1 MLPLRRQSL
10 CTRYRTVNKY
20 MKEAIEEAKRASLL
34 GEVAVGAVVVM
45 NGQIIA
51 RSHNLSETNKNPTH
65 HAEIL
70 AINEALKNSGA
81 KNLKGAQLYVTLE
94 PCAMCIGACA
104 LAKID
109 KVYFGA
115 YDTKSGAC
123 GGKTDVLR
131 EGCFDYKT
139 EVFGGIEETE
149 CKEILTEFF
158 KKVRGENDG

>member
-1 MLPLRRQSL
+1 MHQ
-10 CTRYRTVNKY
+10 
-20 MKEAIEEAKRASLL
+20 AIEEAKKAYIA
-34 GEVAVGAVVVM
+34 GEVPVGAVVVM
-45 NGQIIA
+45 DGEIIA
-51 RSHNLSETNKNPTH
+51 RAHNLSETNQNPTH

-70 AINEALKNSGA
+70 AINEALKNISA
-81 KNLKGAQLYVTLE
+81 KNLKGTELYVTLE

-139 EVFGGIEETE
+139 EIFGGIDQAE

-158 KKVRGENDG
+158 KKVRGEKND

>member
-1 MLPLRRQSL
+1 M
-10 CTRYRTVNKY
+10 NKY
-20 MKEAIEEAKRASLL
+20 MMEAIIEAKKAARI
-34 GEVAVGAVVVM
+34 GEVPVGAVVVM
-45 NGQIIA
+45 EGSIIA
-51 RSHNLSETNKNPTH
+51 RSHNLSETNNNPTH

-70 AINEALKNSGA
+70 AINEALKNLGT
-81 KNLKGAQLYVTLE
+81 KNLKGAELYVTLE

-104 LAKID
+104 LSKID

-139 EVFGGIEETE
+139 EIFGGIEENE
-149 CKEILTEFF
+149 CKEILTGFF